1 MALGWLTVLKA
12 VPWTDVIANAPKVA
26 DGAKKLWRTVSK
38 SSPQPEAPAAGPM
51 ATTEPGGVPWVALEG
66 RLQAAE
72 ATIAALHSQMLAS
85 AEIISALTEQ
95 NTQLISRV
103 EANRVRTGWLAVATL
118 VAVLVALA
126 SIVIS
131 VTAQGK

>member
-38 SSPQPEAPAAGPM
+38 SSPQPDAPAAGPK
-51 ATTEPGGVPWVALEG
+51 ATTEQGGAPWVALEG

-72 ATIAALHSQMLAS
+72 ATITALHSQMLAS
-85 AEIISALTEQ
+85 AEIIAALTEQ

-103 EANRVRTGWLAVATL
+103 EANRVRTVWLAVATAL
-118 VAVLVALA
+118 GLALTVAGV
-126 SIVIS
+126 VIS
-131 VTAQGK
+131 VAARGA